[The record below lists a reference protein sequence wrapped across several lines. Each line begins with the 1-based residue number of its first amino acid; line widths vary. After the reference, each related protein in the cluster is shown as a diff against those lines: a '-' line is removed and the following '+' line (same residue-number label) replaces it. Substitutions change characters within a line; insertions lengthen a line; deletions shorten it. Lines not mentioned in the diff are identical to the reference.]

1 MALLVPGMPTA
12 RLELLRRLRRLGRLG
27 GGRWLDRIVIT
38 VAVIAVFLAIFGPLL
53 APSGQTTSSTIAD
66 AMQAPSAHH
75 WLGTDDQGRDILWR
89 IIAGTRDS
97 LLSAIAIVA
106 GYSVIGAAI
115 AAAATFGGKLVD
127 EILMRMTDAVM
138 AIPTIIFALG
148 FAAALGPGLNSAI
161 IALTITAWPVT
172 ARMLRGEMR
181 QTLAM
186 PYIAG
191 ARVLG
196 MSRWR
201 LLVRHILPNSLDAL
215 IVKWGADVGST
226 VLVISSLSFIGV
238 GPQPPSPE
246 WGAMVSEGASYTM
259 TAWWMAAFP
268 GIAIAIVAVTFALL
282 ADIVQERLAAG
293 GAR

>member
-1 MALLVPGMPTA
+1 MALLVPGMPAA
-12 RLELLRRLRRLGRLG
+12 RLELRGRLS
-27 GGRWLDRIVIT
+27 GGRWLDRIVVA
-38 VAVIAVFLAIFGPLL
+38 VAVIAVFLAVFGPLI
-53 APSGQTTSSTIAD
+53 APGGQTTTSNIAD
-66 AMQAPSAHH
+66 ALQAPGAHH

-89 IIAGTRDS
+89 IIAGARDS

-115 AAAATFGGKLVD
+115 AAAAAFGGKLLD
-127 EILMRMTDAVM
+127 EILMRVTDAVM

-148 FAAALGPGLNSAI
+148 FAAALGPGLKSAI

-172 ARMLRGEMR
+172 ARMLRGEIR

-186 PYIAG
+186 PYVAG

-196 MSRWR
+196 MSRGR
-201 LLVRHILPNSLDAL
+201 LLLRHILPNSLDAL
-215 IVKWGADVGST
+215 IVKWGADIGST

-246 WGAMVSEGASYTM
+246 WGAMVSEGANYIM

-268 GIAIAIVAVTFALL
+268 GIAIAIIAVTFALL
-282 ADIVQERLAAG
+282 ADIVQERMASG

>member
-1 MALLVPGMPTA
+1 MALLVPGMPAA
-12 RLELLRRLRRLGRLG
+12 RTELRSRLG
-27 GGRWLDRIVIT
+27 GGRRLDRIVVA
-38 VAVIAVFLAIFGPLL
+38 VAVIVVLLAVFGPLI
-53 APSGQTTSSTIAD
+53 APSGQTTTSDIAA
-66 AMQAPSAHH
+66 AMQAPGAHH

-89 IIAGTRDS
+89 IIAGARDS
-97 LLSAIAIVA
+97 LLSAIAVVA

-115 AAAATFGGKLVD
+115 AAAAAFGGKLVD
-127 EILMRMTDAVM
+127 EILMRITDAVM

-148 FAAALGPGLNSAI
+148 FAAALGPGLRSAI

-172 ARMLRGEMR
+172 ARMLRGEIR

-186 PYIAG
+186 PYVAG

-196 MSRWR
+196 ISRRR
-201 LLVRHILPNSLDAL
+201 LLFKHILPNSLDAL

-246 WGAMVSEGASYTM
+246 WGAMVSEGASYIM

-268 GIAIAIVAVTFALL
+268 GIAIAVVAVTFALL
-282 ADIVQERLAAG
+282 ADTVQERLAAG
-293 GAR
+293 GTPRP

>member
-1 MALLVPGMPTA
+1 VALLVPGMPAA
-12 RLELLRRLRRLGRLG
+12 RLELRSRLG
-27 GGRWLDRIVIT
+27 GGRWLDRFV
-38 VAVIAVFLAIFGPLL
+38 VAAAVIAIFLAVFGPLI
-53 APSGQTTSSTIAD
+53 APSGQTITSNSAA

-89 IIAGTRDS
+89 IIAGARDS
-97 LLSAIAIVA
+97 LLSAIAVVA

-115 AAAATFGGKLVD
+115 AAAAAFGGKLVD
-127 EILMRMTDAVM
+127 EVLMRITDAVM

-148 FAAALGPGLNSAI
+148 FAAALGPGLKSAI

-172 ARMLRGEMR
+172 ARMLRGEIR
-181 QTLAM
+181 QTLST
-186 PYIAG
+186 PYVAG

-196 MSRWR
+196 MSRGR
-201 LLVRHILPNSLDAL
+201 LLFKHVLPNSLDAL

-246 WGAMVSEGASYTM
+246 WGAMVSEGANYTM
-259 TAWWMAAFP
+259 TSWWMAAFP
-268 GIAIAIVAVTFALL
+268 GIAIAVVAVTFALL
-282 ADIVQERLAAG
+282 ADIVQERLASG

>member
-12 RLELLRRLRRLGRLG
+12 RLELRSRLG
-27 GGRWLDRIVIT
+27 GGRWLDRIVVA
-38 VAVIAVFLAIFGPLL
+38 VAVIAVFLAVFGPLI
-53 APSGQTTSSTIAD
+53 APGAQTTTSDIAD
-66 AMQAPSAHH
+66 AMRAPDAHH

-89 IIAGTRDS
+89 IVAGARDS
-97 LLSAIAIVA
+97 LLSAIAVVA

-115 AAAATFGGKLVD
+115 AAAAAFGGKLVD
-127 EILMRMTDAVM
+127 EILMRTTDAVM

-148 FAAALGPGLNSAI
+148 FAAALGPGLRSAV

-172 ARMLRGEMR
+172 ARMLRGEIR

-186 PYIAG
+186 PYVAG

-196 MSRWR
+196 MSRGR
-201 LLVRHILPNSLDAL
+201 LLLRHILPNSLDAL
-215 IVKWGADVGST
+215 IVKWGADIGST
-226 VLVISSLSFIGV
+226 VLVISGLSFIGV

-246 WGAMVSEGASYTM
+246 WGAMVSEGASYIM

-268 GIAIAIVAVTFALL
+268 GIAIAVVAVTFALL

-293 GAR
+293 GGR

>member
-1 MALLVPGMPTA
+1 MALLVPGMPAA
-12 RLELLRRLRRLGRLG
+12 RLELRGRLS
-27 GGRWLDRIVIT
+27 GGRWLDRIVVA
-38 VAVIAVFLAIFGPLL
+38 VAVIAVFLAVFGPLI
-53 APSGQTTSSTIAD
+53 APGGQTTTSNIAD
-66 AMQAPSAHH
+66 ALQAPGAHH

-115 AAAATFGGKLVD
+115 AAAAAFGGKLLD
-127 EILMRMTDAVM
+127 EILMRVTDAVM

-148 FAAALGPGLNSAI
+148 FAAALGPGLKSAI

-172 ARMLRGEMR
+172 ARMLRGEIR

-186 PYIAG
+186 PYVAG

-196 MSRWR
+196 MSRGR
-201 LLVRHILPNSLDAL
+201 LLLRHILPNSLDAL
-215 IVKWGADVGST
+215 IVKWGADIGST

-246 WGAMVSEGASYTM
+246 WGAMVSEGANYIM

-268 GIAIAIVAVTFALL
+268 GIAIAIIAVTFALL
-282 ADIVQERLAAG
+282 ADIVQERMASG

>member
-1 MALLVPGMPTA
+1 MALLVPGMPAA
-12 RLELLRRLRRLGRLG
+12 RLELRSRLN
-27 GGRWLDRIVIT
+27 GGRWLDRIVVA
-38 VAVIAVFLAIFGPLL
+38 VAVIAVFLAIFGPLI
-53 APSGQTTSSTIAD
+53 APSGQTVVSNIAD
-66 AMQAPSAHH
+66 AMQAPGAHH

-89 IIAGTRDS
+89 IIAGARDS
-97 LLSAIAIVA
+97 LLSAIAVVA

-115 AAAATFGGKLVD
+115 AVAAAFGGKLVD
-127 EILMRMTDAVM
+127 EILMRVTDAVM

-148 FAAALGPGLNSAI
+148 FAAALGPGLRSAI

-172 ARMLRGEMR
+172 ARLLRGEIR

-186 PYIAG
+186 PYVAG

-196 MSRWR
+196 MSRAR
-201 LLVRHILPNSLDAL
+201 LLFKHILPNSLDAL

-246 WGAMVSEGASYTM
+246 WGAMVSEGANYIM

-282 ADIVQERLAAG
+282 ADIVQERLASG